1 MFYRMY
7 YFHEPQWLLWACPG
21 SQVRFPD
28 PKSLEGNVN
37 KHFLSVSNFP
47 TTTKLL
53 GVFVFIHVGLYI
65 LLSTA
70 NYYD

>member
-1 MFYRMY
+1 MVVMGM
-7 YFHEPQWLLWACPG
+7 PWIPG
-21 SQVRFPD
+21 QV
-28 PKSLEGNVN
+28 PKSQISGRQC
-37 KHFLSVSNFP
+37 KQTLSVSNFP

-53 GVFVFIHVGLYI
+53 GVFVFIHVGLHI